1 MLIKDGQKREKMQKN
16 YSNFKQGDIVVA
28 ELPFAEQ
35 TGWKRRP
42 ALVISN
48 SEYNKD
54 SEDLILLKITSKEL
68 ETKFDVIFN
77 NQDLIEGELSV
88 ESKIMVD
95 NPVTTYL
102 NLIDKKIA
110 KLSEKKLLE
119 VKQKMIELYKL

>member
-1 MLIKDGQKREKMQKN
+1 MQKN

-68 ETKFDVIFN
+68 ETKFDVVFN

-110 KLSEKKLLE
+110 KLSEKKLLI

>member
-1 MLIKDGQKREKMQKN
+1 MLTKDGQKREKMQKN

-68 ETKFDVIFN
+68 ETKFDVVFN

-110 KLSEKKLLE
+110 KLSEKKLLI